1 MYFCIYFHYSRRCV
15 IEDLAVIYV
24 ISVLPMFSSKRCIV
38 FGLTFRCLIHF
49 EFMLGSVLIS
59 FFYM

>member
-1 MYFCIYFHYSRRCV
+1 M
-15 IEDLAVIYV
+15 IYV
-24 ISVLPMFSSKRCIV
+24 ISVLPMFSSKSCIV